1 MVENCSNEAL
11 NIEIVDQAVISKH
24 GLQKLHHYL
33 QRILRSLAAIDF
45 YQISYWV
52 KGDWGHTGAMD
63 RS

>member
-52 KGDWGHTGAMD
+52 KGD
-63 RS
+63 